1 MTTPSDPTTPAG
13 WGIQLAKFW
22 LAAGQEFPVDVKLLA
37 LEATKN
43 RFPEPIAKI
52 KEHAI
57 PGIDGMLIKRPSKNH
72 WVIAYDPTVV
82 SPGRINFT
90 LGHELGHFLL
100 HRNKQFEFRCGQ
112 GEMLDYEGEMARKM
126 EAEANKFSSYLL
138 MPINDF
144 KAQISGHNISL
155 DLLGHCSDRY
165 GTSFTATALK
175 WMEFTDE
182 AAVLVVARD
191 DFICWSYP
199 SDSARK
205 HGVYLPHGTP
215 VPQTSL
221 SNLVKLSGAGNY
233 TSRVSGG
240 VWHPT
245 LEAEESAIL
254 SDRFELSVFLVRFP
268 FANCIDHAEEDAE
281 DAFATLSKRAEGYDW
296 KKN

>member
-1 MTTPSDPTTPAG
+1 MTSDPTTPAG

-22 LAAGQEFPVDVKLLA
+22 QAAGQDFPVDVKLLA

-43 RFPEPIAKI
+43 RFPEPIGKI
-52 KEHAI
+52 KEHEIA
-57 PGIDGMLIKRPSKNH
+57 GIDGMLIKRPAKNY
-72 WVIAYDPTVV
+72 WIIAYDATVA

-100 HRNKQFEFRCGQ
+100 HRNSHTEFRCGQ
-112 GEMLDYEGEMARKM
+112 GEMLDYEGVAARKL

-144 KAQISGHNISL
+144 KVQIAGHGISL
-155 DLLGHCSDRY
+155 DLLSHCADRY

-175 WMEFTDE
+175 WIEFTDE

-199 SDSARK
+199 SDSARRR
-205 HGVYLPHGTP
+205 GVYLPQGTP
-215 VPQTSL
+215 LPQSSVL
-221 SNLVKLSGAGNY
+221 NLANLFGKGNH
-233 TSRVSGG
+233 TTRVRAG

-254 SDRFELSVFLVRFP
+254 SDRFEMSIFLVRFP
-268 FANCIDHAEEDAE
+268 LANCVEHAEESND
-281 DAFATLSKRAEGYDW
+281 DAFETLSNRAQGYGW
-296 KKN
+296 KKS